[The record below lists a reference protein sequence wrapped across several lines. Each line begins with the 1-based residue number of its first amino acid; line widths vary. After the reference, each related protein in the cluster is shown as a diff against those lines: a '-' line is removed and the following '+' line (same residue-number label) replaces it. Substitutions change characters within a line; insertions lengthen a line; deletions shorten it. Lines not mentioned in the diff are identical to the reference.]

1 MPELIEKGKAV
12 AYLKSRECEFSDECG
27 KYWMAG
33 FRAAREAIEKFP
45 KTIPYLEAA
54 RVLREASD
62 APAADV
68 AEVEHGKPIKK
79 SAQSC

>member
-33 FRAAREAIEKFP
+33 FRAAREAIEKFLP
-45 KTIPYLEAA
+45 LPQA
-54 RVLREASD
+54 RLHLRQEKR
-62 APAADV
+62 
-68 AEVEHGKPIKK
+68 HTLH
-79 SAQSC
+79 